1 MVDGLLAFSICE
13 TWRGVACRP
22 LKNGGVKNVALR
34 LAAGKGEVQRQESG
48 EYVFVLRLTY
58 SWHAELIPF
67 IILKYGEAIN

>member
-13 TWRGVACRP
+13 TWRGVACLT
-22 LKNGGVKNVALR
+22 LKLGDVIHFSLL